1 MPFADAALNSK
12 LKQRSVLTTCSDAG
26 SGDFRKSTNSIQKP
40 SWNPELLA
48 TDATPSTTSG
58 LEMFGGA
65 GAPPDLKCATLDLS
79 SMQSPMPSVYDLSNA
94 LLLAAKL
101 EVQHM
106 MSQLAAQ
113 FAQSDQAASSY
124 QAQSA
129 ASLPLPTLLPTP
141 TLPGIIPAHLLL
153 PSAPAFLSPVSS
165 SLINDRLL
173 ANVSLGNDAFP
184 TSVRSDLNS
193 S

>member
-1 MPFADAALNSK
+1 
-12 LKQRSVLTTCSDAG
+12 
-26 SGDFRKSTNSIQKP
+26 
-40 SWNPELLA
+40 
-48 TDATPSTTSG
+48 
-58 LEMFGGA
+58 
-65 GAPPDLKCATLDLS
+65 
-79 SMQSPMPSVYDLSNA
+79 MPSVYDLSNA

-113 FAQSDQAASSY
+113 FAQNDQAASLY

-141 TLPGIIPAHLLL
+141 TLPSIIPAHLLL
-153 PSAPAFLSPVSS
+153 PSAPAFMSPLSS
-165 SLINDRLL
+165 SLTNDHLL
-173 ANVSLGNDAFP
+173 ANVSLGNDAVP
-184 TSVRSDLNS
+184 TSVRSDLDS